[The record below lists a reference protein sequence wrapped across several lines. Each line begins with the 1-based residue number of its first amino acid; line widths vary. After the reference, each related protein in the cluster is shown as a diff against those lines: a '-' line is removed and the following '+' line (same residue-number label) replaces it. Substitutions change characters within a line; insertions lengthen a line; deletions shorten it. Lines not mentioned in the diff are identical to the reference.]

1 MDEKD
6 ILDRIQVV
14 VDEEQ
19 RLRDLHRQ
27 GGLGRADEQRR
38 LHELEV
44 ELDQCWD
51 LLRRRRA
58 KRDAGQD
65 PEEVSEVR
73 PAEQVEG
80 YLQ

>member
-19 RLRDLHRQ
+19 RLRDRHQR
-27 GGLGRADEQRR
+27 GELGQEAEQRR
-38 LHELEV
+38 LRELEV

-65 PEEVSEVR
+65 PDEVSEVR